1 MKRTRVLVLVH
12 EDLVPPDS
20 IEGLSHKEIL
30 PFKTEYD
37 VVASLE
43 NLGHAVEVLGVYD
56 DLGVIRET
64 IRRFKPRVV
73 FNLLE
78 EFHGESLYDQHVV
91 SYLELLHQ
99 SYTGCNPRGLTLAH
113 DKALSKKICAYHRI
127 RVPGFAVFPRKRRV
141 RRPKALSFPLIVK
154 SLTLEGS
161 VGIAQASIVW
171 DDDKL
176 RERVEYMHEQVGTD
190 VIAEEYIEG
199 RELYVGVLGNQRL
212 NVFPTWELRFEKKPE
227 WSQFIASDRLKWD
240 LKYRDRIGAV
250 TGPAE
255 DLPSEVVWRIP
266 RLTRRVCNALYITG
280 YARLD
285 MRLTDAGYLYLL
297 EANPN
302 PELSYGE
309 DFAEAAEAAGISYN
323 NLLERILQLGINY
336 RRRR

>member
-1 MKRTRVLVLVH
+1 VLVLVH

-20 IEGLSHKEIL
+20 IEGLSHQEIL

-43 NLGHAVEVLGVYD
+43 NMGHTVKVLGVYD

-64 IRRFKPRVV
+64 IRAFKPRVV

-91 SYLELLHQ
+91 SYLELLRQ
-99 SYTGCNPRGLTLAH
+99 AYTGCNPRGLTLAH

-127 RVPGFAVFPRKRRV
+127 PVPGFAVFPRRQRV
-141 RRPKALSFPLIVK
+141 RRPKSLDFPLIVK

-171 DDDKL
+171 DDDRL

-190 VIAEEYIEG
+190 VIAEQYIEG
-199 RELYVGVLGNQRL
+199 RELYIGVLGNQRL
-212 NVFPTWELRFEKKPE
+212 TVFPTWELRFENKPE
-227 WSQFIASDRLKWD
+227 SSQFIASDKLKWD
-240 LKYRDRIGAV
+240 LKYRERIGAN

-255 DLPSEVVWRIP
+255 ELPEDITRRIP
-266 RLTRRVCNALYITG
+266 RLTRRICNALYITG

-285 MRLTDAGYLYLL
+285 MRLTEAGELYLL

-309 DFAEAAEAAGISYN
+309 DFSESAEAAGIDYHH
-323 NLLERILQLGINY
+323 LLERILQLGINY